1 MKINTKNLA
10 SWIKGLMETAEKDEC
25 ISISWFK
32 DTEDSP
38 IAIVGGW
45 QSGYDSSNSDIFC
58 HSKSHPE
65 YAMCIKIAHNPENC
79 AYIDYEMMYM
89 PEEAEG
95 EVDDTEITLE
105 WQDIP
110 EALADFF
117 AQEYERVYK
126 NYEKGVYINV

>member
-1 MKINTKNLA
+1 MINTKNLA
-10 SWIKGLMETAEKDEC
+10 SWIKGLMNIAEKDEC
-25 ISISWFK
+25 ISLSWFK

-45 QSGYDSSNSDIFC
+45 QSGYDSTNSDIFC
-58 HSKSHPE
+58 QSKSHPE
-65 YAMCIKIAHNPENC
+65 YAMCIKIACNHENC

-89 PEEAEG
+89 PEEADG
-95 EVDDTEITLE
+95 VVDDTEITLE
-105 WQDIP
+105 WSDIP

-126 NYEKGVYINV
+126 NYKKGRYTNV